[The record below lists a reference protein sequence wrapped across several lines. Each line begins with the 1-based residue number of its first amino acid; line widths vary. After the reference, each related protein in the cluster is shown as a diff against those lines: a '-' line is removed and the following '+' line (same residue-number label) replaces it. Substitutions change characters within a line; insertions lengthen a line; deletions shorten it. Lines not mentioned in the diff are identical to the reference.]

1 MKKEN
6 KLSFSASPE
15 LSLAI
20 RKLRASDPSFND
32 SDACRYIL
40 SCSMHHDSIIN
51 EAKSIKDSLF
61 SDPSRERFSRDNRN
75 RFVAY
80 SFAVGKAAVDGVDVA
95 VMLGDF
101 PSRSVFLYCLF
112 TAFFKVTGHKA

>member
-6 KLSFSASPE
+6 SCKLTFNASRE
-15 LSLAI
+15 LAFAI

-40 SCSMHHDSIIN
+40 SCSMHHDAIID
-51 EAKSIKDSLF
+51 EAKSIKNSLF
-61 SDPSRERFSRDNRN
+61 VDPSQERFSLDNRLIS
-75 RFVAY
+75 Y
-80 SFAVGKAAVDGVDVA
+80 SFRVTERAVEGIDVA